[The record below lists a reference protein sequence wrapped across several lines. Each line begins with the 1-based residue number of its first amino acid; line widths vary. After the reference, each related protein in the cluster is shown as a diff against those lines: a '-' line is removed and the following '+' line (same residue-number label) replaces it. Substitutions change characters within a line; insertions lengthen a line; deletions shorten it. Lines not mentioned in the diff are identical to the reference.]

1 MLMKDDGTVLR
12 KIHYV
17 FRRCFNNKIGR
28 NNNNNSNRN
37 SNRSSSHKRHE
48 RLEITA
54 WWRIHR
60 LEQSLGVA
68 RVPLLQHMRLREG
81 VDEHLHVGCVRT
93 AMEKNVAK
101 HPLADAEDPDT
112 NRRRKFLGRLRR
124 PSTNFI

>member
-1 MLMKDDGTVLR
+1 MLTKDDGTVLR
-12 KIHYV
+12 EIHYV
-17 FRRCFNNKIGR
+17 FRRCFSNKIGR
-28 NNNNNSNRN
+28 NSNCN
-37 SNRSSSHKRHE
+37 SNRSSSRERHE

-112 NRRRKFLGRLRR
+112 NRRRKFPGRLRR
-124 PSTNFI
+124 PSLNFI